1 MPSEERNTLVGLIT
15 SLIVNGY
22 FFWRIAGMFADGTS
36 EAADGLQIWAQTV
49 LWVVPV
55 SIVATIALTILASIL
70 HGIFTGETKGIF
82 VKDER
87 DRQFELWGMG
97 ATMAMAVA
105 GFLGSM
111 VLLALGYS
119 PFIAFNVIY
128 LSFALGDLAG
138 SVLKLAMYRCL

>member
-1 MPSEERNTLVGLIT
+1 MPSEQRNTIVSLLT
-15 SLIVNGY
+15 SLIVNAY

-36 EAADGLQIWAQTV
+36 EAEDGLQIWAQTV

-70 HGIFTGETKGIF
+70 HGIFTGETKGLF

-111 VLLALGYS
+111 TLLALGYS
-119 PFIAFNVIY
+119 PFIAFNLIY

-138 SVLKLAMYRCL
+138 SVLKLLMYRCL

>member
-1 MPSEERNTLVGLIT
+1 MPSEERNTIVGLIT
-15 SLIVNGY
+15 SLIVNAY
-22 FFWRIAGMFADGTS
+22 FFWRISQMFADGTS
-36 EAADGLQIWAQTV
+36 EAPDGLQIWAQTV

-97 ATMAMAVA
+97 ATMALAVA

-119 PFIAFNVIY
+119 PFIAFNLIY
-128 LSFALGDLAG
+128 LSFALGDVAG
-138 SVLKLAMYRCL
+138 NVLKLAMYRCM

>member
-1 MPSEERNTLVGLIT
+1 MPSEQRNTIVGLIT

-22 FFWRIAGMFADGTS
+22 FFWRIKGMFADGTS

-70 HGIFTGETKGIF
+70 HGILAGETKGIF

-87 DRQFELWGMG
+87 DRQFEFLGMG

-119 PFIAFNVIY
+119 PFIAFNLIY
-128 LSFALGDLAG
+128 LSFALGDVAG
-138 SVLKLAMYRCL
+138 NLLKLALYRCM

>member
-1 MPSEERNTLVGLIT
+1 MPSEQRNTIVSLLT
-15 SLIVNGY
+15 SLIVNAY

-36 EAADGLQIWAQTV
+36 EAGDGLQIWAQTV

-55 SIVATIALTILASIL
+55 SIVATIVLTILASIL
-70 HGIFTGETKGIF
+70 HGIVTGERKGLF

-111 VLLALGYS
+111 TLLALGYS
-119 PFIAFNVIY
+119 PFIAFTVIY
-128 LSFALGDLAG
+128 LSFALGDLTG
-138 SVLKLAMYRCL
+138 SVLKLAMYQCM

>member
-1 MPSEERNTLVGLIT
+1 MPSEQRNTIVSQLT
-15 SLIVNGY
+15 SLIVNAY

-36 EAADGLQIWAQTV
+36 EAEDGLQIWAQTV

-55 SIVATIALTILASIL
+55 SLVATIALTILASIL
-70 HGIFTGETKGIF
+70 HGIFTGETKGLF

-111 VLLALGYS
+111 TLLALGYS

-138 SVLKLAMYRCL
+138 SVLKLAMYQCM

>member
-1 MPSEERNTLVGLIT
+1 MPSEQRNTIVNLIT
-15 SLIVNGY
+15 SLVVNAY
-22 FFWRIAGMFADGTS
+22 FFWRIKGMFADGTS
-36 EAADGLQIWAQTV
+36 TAPDGLQIWAQTV

-55 SIVATIALTILASIL
+55 SIGATIVLTILASIL

-87 DRQFELWGMG
+87 DRQFELWGLG
-97 ATMAMAVA
+97 ATMALAVA

-111 VLLALGYS
+111 TLLAFGYS

-138 SVLKLAMYRCL
+138 SALKLACYRCM